1 MENHLVTREMKN
13 MHLSESGS
21 SAASIAEA
29 YDGAIVARRWLGAW
43 IDFVVLLAFLV
54 IPEYLL
60 GNQTYQATLLVWL
73 GLLVAYF
80 PLMEALLGRTVGKF
94 ATGTRV
100 VNASGANPSFAQ
112 SIVRTLFRLVE
123 VNPILVGGA
132 PAGVAVLM
140 SRHKQRLG
148 DMVART
154 YVLRSKD
161 LSANC
166 PT

>member
-1 MENHLVTREMKN
+1 MTREMKN
-13 MHLSESGS
+13 MLLPESAT
-21 SAASIAEA
+21 SAASVAEA

-43 IDFVVLLAFLV
+43 IDFLVLLSFLV
-54 IPEYLL
+54 VPEYLL
-60 GNQTYQATLLVWL
+60 GNQTYRATLPVWI

-80 PLMEALLGRTVGKF
+80 PLMEVLLGRTVGKF

-100 VNASGANPSFAQ
+100 VNASGVNPSFAQ
-112 SIVRTLFRLVE
+112 SIVRTLFRLIE

-148 DMVART
+148 DMVAHT

-161 LSANC
+161 LLANR

>member
-1 MENHLVTREMKN
+1 MKN
-13 MHLSESGS
+13 MLLPESAT
-21 SAASIAEA
+21 SAASVAEA

-43 IDFVVLLAFLV
+43 IDFLVLLSFLV
-54 IPEYLL
+54 VPEYLL
-60 GNQTYQATLLVWL
+60 GNQTYRATLLVWI

-80 PLMEALLGRTVGKF
+80 PLMEVLLGRTVGKF

-100 VNASGANPSFAQ
+100 VNASGANPSFVQ
-112 SIVRTLFRLVE
+112 SIVRTLFRLIE

-132 PAGVAVLM
+132 PAGIAVLM

-148 DMVART
+148 DMVAHT

-161 LSANC
+161 LLANC